1 MTNQYLIKDYR
12 EIAKSTTV
20 AKMVIKELNLK
31 KISPDSLSKKVR
43 VELRND
49 TRILEISVQ
58 NENPQLARKT
68 ADKISEIFIKKV
80 AEMMNVSNIN
90 IVDPPEDP
98 VEPVSPKPVF
108 NTVVVFIILFLITSI
123 HGYRLIYRFKLI
135 ELFKAQSQG
144 ERAPKTSVF
153 LSLVSVLLIGGGYFI
168 YTKSLSSFGIFAIF
182 ITLAF
187 TVIGT
192 FMLFS
197 SLTLLINKLSKKNKR
212 RYFKGINMI
221 GTSQLLYRIKAS
233 ARTLATIAV

>member
-1 MTNQYLIKDYR
+1 MEYRQYYKILKKRLLLILLLPIFASIVTLTISCFFIKPAYESVTTLYIINRNADSNVPITYDNIMTNQYLIKDYR

-108 NTVVVFIILFLITSI
+108 NTVVAFLTALFASLGIS
-123 HGYRLIYRFKLI
+123 LLI
-135 ELFKAQSQG
+135 EYLDDTI
-144 ERAPKTSVF
+144 KTTEDVEKF
-153 LSLVSVLLIGGGYFI
+153 IG
-168 YTKSLSSFGIFAIF
+168 TK
-182 ITLAF
+182 
-187 TVIGT
+187 VIGKIPV
-192 FMLFS
+192 MN
-197 SLTLLINKLSKKNKR
+197 IE
-212 RYFKGINMI
+212 
-221 GTSQLLYRIKAS
+221 
-233 ARTLATIAV
+233 